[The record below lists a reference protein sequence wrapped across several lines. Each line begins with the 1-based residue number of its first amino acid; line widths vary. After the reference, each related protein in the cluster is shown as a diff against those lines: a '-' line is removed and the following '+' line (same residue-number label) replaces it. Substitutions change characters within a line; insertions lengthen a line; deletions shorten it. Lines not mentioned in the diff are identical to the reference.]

1 MKIDDEIGAMERQT
15 QLQRKELAKSVL
27 NLRQMAILRSK
38 AALLSNGS
46 MITSI
51 AVGFFLGKA
60 RLSIAPSLT
69 ALVSRI
75 WSLNKVLAPWFK
87 TKNATVIKTAKID

>member
-1 MKIDDEIGAMERQT
+1 MKIDHEIGAMERQI
-15 QLQRKELAKSVL
+15 QLQSKELVKSVL
-27 NLRQMAILRSK
+27 NLHQLAIFRSK

-46 MITSI
+46 MITSV

-87 TKNATVIKTAKID
+87 TKNAAVIKTAKID